1 MKQQLN
7 YILRLVKWTALHN
20 IDMFILASF
29 LMFKESQ
36 MISFACRYG
45 VHVTLH
51 KFSGEKVNVFST
63 ATMAVMYIY
72 MFQVL
77 SVQTIKTQADSFS
90 KCCIDKS
97 YYYSLA
103 QPAMPLFPNIG
114 YQCFI

>member
-51 KFSGEKVNVFST
+51 TFSGEKVNVFSK
-63 ATMAVMYIY
+63 ATMAVMYI
-72 MFQVL
+72 
-77 SVQTIKTQADSFS
+77 
-90 KCCIDKS
+90 
-97 YYYSLA
+97 
-103 QPAMPLFPNIG
+103 
-114 YQCFI
+114 CFRSCLYKQ